1 MRNRIQGKQ
10 LNRTSSHRAAMLRNM
25 AAGLFEHGSIET
37 TMPKAKAVQPF
48 VEKIITL
55 AKQGTFNARRQIES
69 RLNDRKIHSWVAD
82 PNVPDSRKENPYFD
96 LPDEGDISFNRYGE
110 VKKAPR
116 LVQHIMSVVGPR
128 FSDRDGGYTRIIRT
142 GRHRF
147 GDGADIVVLQF
158 VGAEEGS
165 EAGGNG
171 TSGRRRQAD
180 RRQAFAA
187 SLGVE
192 VTPEAEEPAAPA
204 EEAAPEEAVAEAPAA
219 DEAPVEEAASEET
232 AAEEP
237 AAEETP
243 VEEEAPAAEEASA
256 EEEAPAADD
265 EAPAQEEASASEDE
279 GDEDSKG

>member
-10 LNRTSSHRAAMLRNM
+10 LNRTSEHRAAMLRNM

-96 LPDEGDISFNRYGE
+96 LPDEGDIAFNRYGE

-147 GDGADIVVLQF
+147 GDGADIVILQF

-165 EAGGNG
+165 EAGGSG
-171 TSGRRRQAD
+171 GSGRRRQAD
-180 RRQAFAA
+180 RRQAYAA
-187 SLGVE
+187 SLGIDVM
-192 VTPEAEEPAAPA
+192 PEP
-204 EEAAPEEAVAEAPAA
+204 EEAAAPVEEEAQGEAPAA
-219 DEAPVEEAASEET
+219 EEV
-232 AAEEP
+232 P
-237 AAEETP
+237 A
-243 VEEEAPAAEEASA
+243 EEEAPAAEEAPAKEEAPAA
-256 EEEAPAADD
+256 EEEAPAAEG
-265 EAPAQEEASASEDE
+265 EAPAAEEGEAETE
-279 GDEDSKG
+279 G